1 MAYWLMKSEPGNWS
15 WDDQV
20 KDGVAEW
27 DGVRN
32 YQAANNMKAM
42 KGVLL
47 SLGEGEAGG
56 RHR

>member
-27 DGVRN
+27 DGRSWWS
-32 YQAANNMKAM
+32 A
-42 KGVLL
+42 
-47 SLGEGEAGG
+47 SS
-56 RHR
+56 RW